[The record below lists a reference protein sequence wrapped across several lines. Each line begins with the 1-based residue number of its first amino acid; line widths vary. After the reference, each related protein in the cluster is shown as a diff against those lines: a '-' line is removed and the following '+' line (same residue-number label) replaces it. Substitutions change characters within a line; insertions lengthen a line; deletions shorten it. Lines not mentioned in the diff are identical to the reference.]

1 MPLFDSADLLIA
13 KIRNLFN
20 RDLALQNDYLRQEN
34 KILRSKLGKR
44 VPLNETEHRVLVK
57 YALPIKDRLHEIMGI
72 VRPET
77 LLSWH
82 RRMKRKKWTFEHKK
96 FKKPGRPQKP
106 EQTEKLVIQLAEENT
121 WGYRRIAGEMKKL
134 GHELCPGTV
143 RNILIRNGLP
153 PAPQRKG
160 MSWKRFIQSH
170 LDVAWAADFFTEEV
184 WTMGGLVTFY
194 TLFLIHL
201 KTRRVHIAGCTA
213 NPDSAWVKQQA
224 RNFSMRLADVDEKC
238 RYVIHDRD
246 ASFAGFDFILKAQG
260 IKIVKTPPKT
270 PMCNAFAE
278 RFVREARQ
286 TLNQIIPLGRWHF
299 LHVVKCIKQHHNK
312 ERPHQGIGNR
322 IPLGYKYPATP
333 VGTSQIGCKS
343 LLGGLLNHYYK
354 KAA

>member
-1 MPLFDSADLLIA
+1 M
-13 KIRNLFN
+13 
-20 RDLALQNDYLRQEN
+20 N
-34 KILRSKLGKR
+34 KKL
-44 VPLNETEHRVLVK
+44 
-57 YALPIKDRLHEIMGI
+57 
-72 VRPET
+72 
-77 LLSWH
+77 
-82 RRMKRKKWTFEHKK
+82 
-96 FKKPGRPQKP
+96 KKPGRPQKP

-143 RNILIRNGLP
+143 RNILIKNGLL

-201 KTRRVHIAGCTA
+201 KTRRVHIVGCTP

-224 RNFSMRLADVDEKC
+224 RNFSFALDDIDEKC

-246 ASFAGFDFILKAQG
+246 NSFAGFDFILKAQG
-260 IKIVKTPPKT
+260 IKIVKTPPKV

-278 RFVREARQ
+278 RFVREARE

-299 LHVVKCIKQHHNK
+299 CHALKSIERRHNK
-312 ERPHQGIGNR
+312 ERPHQGIDNR
-322 IPLGYKYPATP
+322 IPLGYQYPATP
-333 VGTSQIGCKS
+333 ACTSQIGCKS
-343 LLGGLLNHYYK
+343 SLGGLLNHYHK
-354 KAA
+354 KAV